1 MAVEMAKFTTT
12 ITYTRIGESTS
23 PSPFH
28 FQSKAEQELL
38 LTYINAMHKM
48 NPALLH
54 NFAAAAAAAS
64 ATTTND
70 KREAAD
76 AASASCRSP
85 PTPPPPSAPRSSTM
99 PLPSNRRMVSDCT
112 VVVPLFFDG

>member
-1 MAVEMAKFTTT
+1 MAKFTTT

-54 NFAAAAAAAS
+54 NFAAAAS

-76 AASASCRSP
+76 AASASSRSP

-99 PLPSNRRMVSDCT
+99 PQLSNRRMVSDCT
-112 VVVPLFFDG
+112 VV

>member
-54 NFAAAAAAAS
+54 NFAAAAAS
-64 ATTTND
+64 ATTTNA
-70 KREAAD
+70 KREATD
-76 AASASCRSP
+76 AASAS
-85 PTPPPPSAPRSSTM
+85 SSVHK
-99 PLPSNRRMVSDCT
+99 LRMVK
-112 VVVPLFFDG
+112 